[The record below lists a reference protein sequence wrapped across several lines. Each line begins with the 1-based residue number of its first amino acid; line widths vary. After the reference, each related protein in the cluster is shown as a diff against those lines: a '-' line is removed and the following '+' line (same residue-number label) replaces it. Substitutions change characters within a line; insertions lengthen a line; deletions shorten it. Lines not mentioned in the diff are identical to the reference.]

1 MKYLHSFSSP
11 SEKLLGNID
20 AICFPSRD
28 EDGLPTDRISEDKI
42 ILDCLIGCY
51 HEFNKGEDFYPEQLD
66 DLKTSLMDNLGVD
79 LDYLQSQKQQSEDLQ
94 KQLQEI
100 NPGGNKLQELRV
112 FRANRLSD
120 IEKIEEVTRQ
130 MEDRV
135 LHYKDRTKRT
145 VEKQCDLTTKIQVS
159 LAPPTFDNLL
169 KTFSLLRLIVTY
181 SNILLLTFKK
191 LHISLFLH
199 LCKNCLIV
207 K

>member
-1 MKYLHSFSSP
+1 MLFSF

-51 HEFNKGEDFYPEQLD
+51 DEWNNGSDDYPDQLEDF
-66 DLKTSLMDNLGVD
+66 KVSLMDNLGVD
-79 LDYLQSQKQQSEDLQ
+79 IEYLQSQQQQSTALE

-100 NPGGNKLQELRV
+100 NQGGNQLQALLE
-112 FRANRLSD
+112 FKASRLSD
-120 IEKIEEVTRQ
+120 MEKIEEVTKQ

-145 VEKQCDLTTKIQVS
+145 VEKQCDLTTKIQV
-159 LAPPTFDNLL
+159 
-169 KTFSLLRLIVTY
+169 KLI
-181 SNILLLTFKK
+181 F
-191 LHISLFLH
+191 
-199 LCKNCLIV
+199 
-207 K
+207 

>member
-1 MKYLHSFSSP
+1 MLFSF

-51 HEFNKGEDFYPEQLD
+51 DEWNNGSDDYPDQLEDF
-66 DLKTSLMDNLGVD
+66 KVSLMDNLGVD
-79 LDYLQSQKQQSEDLQ
+79 IEYLQSQQQQSTALE

-100 NPGGNKLQELRV
+100 NQGGNQLQALLE
-112 FRANRLSD
+112 FKEKRLSD
-120 IEKIEEVTRQ
+120 TEKIEGVTKQ

-145 VEKQCDLTTKIQVS
+145 VEKQCDLTTKIQV
-159 LAPPTFDNLL
+159 
-169 KTFSLLRLIVTY
+169 KLI
-181 SNILLLTFKK
+181 F
-191 LHISLFLH
+191 
-199 LCKNCLIV
+199 
-207 K
+207 

>member
-1 MKYLHSFSSP
+1 MLFSL

-159 LAPPTFDNLL
+159 LAPPTFDNIL

-181 SNILLLTFKK
+181 SNIFLLTLKK
-191 LHISLFLH
+191 LHIFPFI
-199 LCKNCLIV
+199 CIYVKIV
-207 K
+207 

>member
-1 MKYLHSFSSP
+1 M
-11 SEKLLGNID
+11 
-20 AICFPSRD
+20 
-28 EDGLPTDRISEDKI
+28 
-42 ILDCLIGCY
+42 
-51 HEFNKGEDFYPEQLD
+51 
-66 DLKTSLMDNLGVD
+66 D

-159 LAPPTFDNLL
+159 LAPPTFDNIL

-181 SNILLLTFKK
+181 SNILL
-191 LHISLFLH
+191 
-199 LCKNCLIV
+199 
-207 K
+207 

>member
-1 MKYLHSFSSP
+1 MSKSKKILGQYLKYLHSFSSP

-159 LAPPTFDNLL
+159 LAPPTLENF
-169 KTFSLLRLIVTY
+169 
-181 SNILLLTFKK
+181 
-191 LHISLFLH
+191 
-199 LCKNCLIV
+199 
-207 K
+207 